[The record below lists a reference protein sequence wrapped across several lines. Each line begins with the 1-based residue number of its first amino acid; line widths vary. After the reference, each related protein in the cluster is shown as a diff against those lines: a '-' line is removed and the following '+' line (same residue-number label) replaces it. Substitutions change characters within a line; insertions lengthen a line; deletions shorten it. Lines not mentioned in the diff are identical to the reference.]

1 MQCPSNSQI
10 LASRPESRKNRT
22 TIKTNWKIEHVKN
35 NKQNKCFLSF
45 LVFSICFSCCFCF
58 STFRC
63 RPPPCQC
70 ILPVIRSWPA
80 GQNVEQN
87 TENQETENNG
97 NIENVKITNKTHAC
111 FTFYIFNCFYCVYV
125 CSKFWPA
132 GQDLRTRIVLWLY
145 NVDTGSEPNR
155 FATFG
160 EWGLQSRVWTFNS
173 SCFQL
178 KIGICNASRAHLDL
192 NTNRWYASSN

>member
-111 FTFYIFNCFYCVYV
+111 FTFYIFNCFIVFMFVLSSGRLARIWELELSCDCIMSILAVSLTDLQHLASEGYSPV
-125 CSKFWPA
+125 CEHLIA
-132 GQDLRTRIVLWLY
+132 HV
-145 NVDTGSEPNR
+145 
-155 FATFG
+155 
-160 EWGLQSRVWTFNS
+160 FN
-173 SCFQL
+173 
-178 KIGICNASRAHLDL
+178 
-192 NTNRWYASSN
+192 